1 MESSLT
7 EGGEDASRKSWP
19 ASARAR
25 KIRERESKSQRKA
38 ISVIVFG
45 HLKRLWMDGQ
55 IILIASLALTA
66 ARMAF
71 LAVCLA
77 TFDKAKECAAAA
89 FGFFLTFATAPFRF
103 ARGLLTSTSTAR
115 TGDGGNGEIESV
127 TTTARD
133 DIDTA

>member
-1 MESSLT
+1 MLSIPVLGAFQLQLT
-7 EGGEDASRKSWP
+7 PFNSTPTFACMMMGGEDASRKSWP
-19 ASARAR
+19 ESERAR

-89 FGFFLTFATAPFRF
+89 FGFF
-103 ARGLLTSTSTAR
+103 
-115 TGDGGNGEIESV
+115 
-127 TTTARD
+127 
-133 DIDTA
+133 